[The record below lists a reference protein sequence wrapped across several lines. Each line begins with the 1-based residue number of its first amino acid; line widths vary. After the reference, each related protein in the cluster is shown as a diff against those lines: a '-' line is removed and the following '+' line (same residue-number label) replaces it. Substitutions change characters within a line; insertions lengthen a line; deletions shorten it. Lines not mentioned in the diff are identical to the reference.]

1 MSGNEF
7 ENIFDFLHCCDNSQ
21 YPTKGQPGQSPKKK
35 LGFTYEKL
43 AENFLNV
50 WSPHK
55 NIAIDEAAVP
65 FKGRIHFKCYN
76 PNKPDKNGIKTFKVS
91 DSSNAYC
98 CVLDIYVGETDDGTK
113 ASKFGKTHELI
124 TKLLSSYLN
133 KGYVIHMDNFYS
145 SPYLFYNLLSLKTHA
160 CGTARPQNL
169 LQEIASAKFKVRGE
183 SITMNYDNKIVAHCT
198 LDRKHVTLLSTAY
211 NTQPVLTGK
220 LHWKTKEPIE
230 SPTVIHMYNKNMG
243 WVDCNDQLM
252 KYSPFSHMTCWWWKK
267 VLFRLLNIAIANAYI
282 TYSEWVALK

>member
-1 MSGNEF
+1 M
-7 ENIFDFLHCCDNSQ
+7 
-21 YPTKGQPGQSPKKK
+21 
-35 LGFTYEKL
+35 
-43 AENFLNV
+43 
-50 WSPHK
+50 
-55 NIAIDEAAVP
+55 
-65 FKGRIHFKCYN
+65 
-76 PNKPDKNGIKTFKVS
+76 
-91 DSSNAYC
+91 
-98 CVLDIYVGETDDGTK
+98 LDIYLGETDDGTK
-113 ASKFGKTHELI
+113 ASKFGKTHDLI

-169 LQEIASAKFKVRGE
+169 LQTIASAKFKVRGE